1 MSIWQVTEP
10 PQAGSTANALR
21 GFGLPGLAAMLLIL
35 MSGNIA
41 VRGLPIAPV
50 GALLVLLW
58 ARLSHTPWPE
68 LGFVR
73 PRRWM
78 WALLAGALFGAA
90 FKLVMKA
97 VVMPLVGAP
106 SVNEA
111 YQFLSGNDELLPA
124 AIWAMLVAGFSEETV
139 FRGFLFERLEKMIG
153 SSVPARIGI
162 AILTSTL
169 FAAGHYANQGIPGVQ
184 QALVMGLVFGSIYAC
199 TKSLWPLIAAHTT
212 FDLTAL
218 ALIYWGLE
226 AKVAQAI
233 FN

>member
-1 MSIWQVTEP
+1 
-10 PQAGSTANALR
+10 
-21 GFGLPGLAAMLLIL
+21 
-35 MSGNIA
+35 
-41 VRGLPIAPV
+41 
-50 GALLVLLW
+50 
-58 ARLSHTPWPE
+58 
-68 LGFVR
+68 
-73 PRRWM
+73 
-78 WALLAGALFGAA
+78 
-90 FKLVMKA
+90 MKA